1 MIWKGGGR
9 LVHSLLSVHA
19 LWPPPQICSVCRQ
32 EQELLFRNPRRVTVD
47 FGLTFLTFHDF
58 KWYIGQRFQGY
69 TSGSLEKE

>member
-1 MIWKGGGR
+1 VAGALYIAYCLFMHYG
-9 LVHSLLSVHA
+9 LLHRFV
-19 LWPPPQICSVCRQ
+19 PFRQ